1 MANVLD
7 RAKEALD
14 LARRAQEAL
23 RGVTSTIADGRE
35 AINETRMDRLEA
47 MLKAEKL
54 ETQQASDDLM
64 AAIKEAR
71 TKAKA

>member
-7 RAKEALD
+7 RVKEALD

-23 RGVTSTIADGRE
+23 VGVTGTIRDGRE

-47 MLKAEKL
+47 MLAEEKL

-71 TKAKA
+71 KAKG

>member
-7 RAKEALD
+7 RVKEALD

-47 MLKAEKL
+47 MLKEEKL

-71 TKAKA
+71 KATG

>member
-1 MANVLD
+1 MANVL
-7 RAKEALD
+7 
-14 LARRAQEAL
+14 EAL

-47 MLKAEKL
+47 MLKEEKL

-71 TKAKA
+71 KAKG

>member
-7 RAKEALD
+7 RVKEALD

-47 MLKAEKL
+47 MLKEEKL

-71 TKAKA
+71 KAKG